1 MAVTLARL
9 RTQSFIA
16 GSIAIAALL
25 VVGSSVVVA
34 ATRSVAIAEFA
45 FAPSSITI
53 NVGDRVRW
61 TNSDAVGHT
70 ATATNGS
77 FDTGNIDQGQT
88 ASVTFTQPGT
98 YQYICTPHPTMT
110 GTIRVR
116 AAGAGATDPPTD
128 TVASGGPIEAL
139 STAGGVASG
148 AAVGLLLL
156 PGAGSAPPTLGLT

>member
-116 AAGAGATDPPTD
+116 AAGAGVTDPPTD
-128 TVASGGPIEAL
+128 TVVPI
-139 STAGGVASG
+139 TPVDPGAGAVPAILF
-148 AAVGLLLL
+148 AAAGLLL
-156 PGAGSAPPTLGLT
+156 GLAIARRRLST